1 MITTAT
7 RGRWLTTHIDMC
19 RKKKNHYKEEI
30 KWMMEMTVLH
40 TQRPYWVRSCQ
51 SSVFF
56 WFVQFQTLLQTNYTA
71 VVKQVYGYYTT
82 VYCERSGEQNWVAKK
97 TKKQKH
103 PGSLSSVGT
112 VKPNSIQKTGVLK
125 LGHISFL
132 VRTVVIIKLM
142 TLIHFDLRAQ
152 SVHTIYSVTSLTFL

>member
-1 MITTAT
+1 
-7 RGRWLTTHIDMC
+7 
-19 RKKKNHYKEEI
+19 
-30 KWMMEMTVLH
+30 MEMTVLH

-97 TKKQKH
+97 TKNKNILAACRVSALLNQTPFKKQ
-103 PGSLSSVGT
+103 V
-112 VKPNSIQKTGVLK
+112 
-125 LGHISFL
+125 F
-132 VRTVVIIKLM
+132 
-142 TLIHFDLRAQ
+142 
-152 SVHTIYSVTSLTFL
+152 